1 MELNRYGIGVI
12 LSLAHTKC
20 MLSPFKSL
28 AKISCIIF
36 WMFGAVAEP
45 AKAYLGVQSASR
57 ENINQNVFRINGTG
71 APGSGVL
78 VILPDRKA
86 AVLTSKHVVMGLGKS
101 EAVEIVFTPSLS
113 LEVTKDKIIDV
124 PGMDLSILIVDRAK
138 LEKSKE
144 TFIASMVQ
152 PDGIVRGQAVTVAGY
167 PTSGNSISDT
177 IRISPGVI
185 QTVSDGR
192 KSDGYDIGYSS
203 QTYVGMSGG
212 ALLSNA
218 GLLVGIHGRGEAISS
233 SDANKT
239 GTNYAV
245 SIKKIF
251 DYYRNRS
258 SSTSAST
265 SAVVEASRQILF
277 GDYAKATTSWAMI
290 AERYPES
297 FIARYNYDCLR
308 SRLGQQRLDKNKYPL
323 LFEKVHSQISVIN
336 PYFMGV
342 GPGVAYLNDPLVKL
356 YRPVLKPDDP
366 MYDSWEMAF
375 LSVLIPVLEL
385 IRDPASQKYKFPD
398 LQNECIL
405 LSLAKYEPNTAKYM
419 PPFMPT
425 PYIVDT
431 IRP

>member
-1 MELNRYGIGVI
+1 MRLNRYGACAI

-20 MLSPFKSL
+20 MINPFKSL
-28 AKISCIIF
+28 SKISCIIF

-45 AKAYLGVQSASR
+45 AKAFLAIQPASR
-57 ENINQNVFRINGTG
+57 ETINQNVFRVNGTG

-86 AVLTSKHVVMGLGKS
+86 AILTSKHVVMGLGKS

-138 LEKSKE
+138 LEQSNE
-144 TFIASMVQ
+144 IFMASMVQ

-185 QTVSDGR
+185 QTVSDGS

-212 ALLSNA
+212 ALLSNQ

-258 SSTSAST
+258 SSTSASIPD
-265 SAVVEASRQILF
+265 VVEASRQILF

-308 SRLGQQRLDKNKYPL
+308 SRLGQQQLDKNKYPI
-323 LFEKVHSQISVIN
+323 LFEKIHSHSTVVE

-356 YRPVLKPDDP
+356 YRNVVKPDDP
-366 MYDSWEMAF
+366 FYRTWEMAF
-375 LSVLIPVLEL
+375 LGTLWQQLEF
-385 IRDPASQKYKFPD
+385 IRDPATQKYKFPGF
-398 LQNECIL
+398 QNECIL
-405 LSLAKYEPNTAKYM
+405 LSLTKWDPDTAKIM

-425 PYIVDT
+425 PYIDDT